1 MLSATPQTAAGYIT
15 VVQEQRFRL
24 VTDTGQGLL
33 LTLAH
38 NAPVGENDLHHW
50 RQAKTHVAVTYEGQP
65 NFASGIAH
73 AVKPTV
79 EEIGREDVGV

>member
-1 MLSATPQTAAGYIT
+1 VLNVTQQTAAGHIT

-38 NAPVGENDLHHW
+38 NAPVGENDLQRWH
-50 RQAKTHVAVTYEGQP
+50 QTKTHVAVTYEGQP

-79 EEIGREDVGV
+79 GKISRRGC